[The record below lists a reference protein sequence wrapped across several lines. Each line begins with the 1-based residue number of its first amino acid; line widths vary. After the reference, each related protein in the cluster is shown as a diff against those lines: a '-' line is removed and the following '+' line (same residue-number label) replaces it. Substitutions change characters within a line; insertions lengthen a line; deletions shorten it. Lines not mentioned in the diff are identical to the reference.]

1 MKMKIAL
8 IAAVALA
15 ACSST
20 GSGGGYGS
28 ASANSGGPHEDCF
41 RANEVTGYGV
51 VDEHRVRLSVGTRDY
66 IFTIV
71 QNSRDLDWNHA
82 ISVRSITNFICTG
95 NGTGVQLMGGEPP
108 VPTQV
113 TLIERAPGDTAPQ
126 GS

>member
-8 IAAVALA
+8 IAALALG
-15 ACSST
+15 ACSSA
-20 GSGGGYGS
+20 SGGYGNSSS
-28 ASANSGGPHEDCF
+28 ASTSGHGPHDDCF
-41 RANEVTGYGV
+41 RSSEVTGYGV
-51 VDEHRVRLSVGTRDY
+51 VDEHHVRLSVGTRDY

-71 QNSRDLDWNHA
+71 GNSRDLDWNHA
-82 ISVRSITNFICTG
+82 ISVRSITTFICTG

-113 TLIERAPGDTAPQ
+113 TMIERGDHPAPQ

>member
-15 ACSST
+15 ACST
-20 GSGGGYGS
+20 PMGNESGN
-28 ASANSGGPHEDCF
+28 AGGPHADCF

-71 QNSRDLDWNHA
+71 GNSRDLDWNHA
-82 ISVRSITNFICTG
+82 ISVRSISSFICTG
-95 NGTGVQLMGGEPP
+95 PGTGVQLMGGEPP
-108 VPTQV
+108 IPTQV
-113 TLIERAPGDTAPQ
+113 TRIERGDTPAPQ